1 MRPTIPLT
9 MMDFFRKSEGTW
21 FSQREVHHFDLLDNE
36 TTESNLI
43 IQVIEKSDPRTAEI
57 CQNQGIDPALA
68 QGGGAFLWQQ
78 DLDDAEPNP
87 NYAAILIDV
96 PDDASG
102 RSGRL
107 LRNKGYIETAPVICR
122 YWFGDDGI
130 LTIDT
135 EYENNQGQ
143 ERCWFVTDDFRVR
156 VSTVKLMDGVQLST
170 YSSERRCVS
179 PEQLDRYLEQNRQ
192 RATQIAV

>member
-1 MRPTIPLT
+1 MHVTVPMT
-9 MMDFFRKSEGTW
+9 MMDFFRKSAGSW
-21 FSQREVHHFDLLDNE
+21 YSQREVHHYDLLNNE

-43 IQVIEKSDPRTAEI
+43 IQVVEQDDPRVATI
-57 CQNQGIDPALA
+57 CAAQNIDPTRAM
-68 QGGGAFLWQQ
+68 GGGAFMWQQ

-87 NYAAILIDV
+87 DYAAVLIDV
-96 PDDASG
+96 PDENTT
-102 RSGRL
+102 RSGKL
-107 LRNKGYIETAPVICR
+107 IRNKGYVETAPVICR

-156 VSTVKLMDGVQLST
+156 VSTVKQMDGVQLST

-179 PEQLDRYLEQNRQ
+179 PEAIATYLEQNRQ
-192 RATQIAV
+192 RAAQLVS

>member
-1 MRPTIPLT
+1 MRVTVPMT
-9 MMDFFRKSEGTW
+9 MMDFFRKSEGSW
-21 FSQREVHHFDLLDNE
+21 FSQREVHHYDLLQNE
-36 TTESNLI
+36 STESNLI
-43 IQVIEKSDPRTAEI
+43 IQVIEKSDPRVAEI
-57 CQNQGIDPALA
+57 CAAQGFDPVLA
-68 QGGGAFLWQQ
+68 QGGGAFMWQQ

-87 NYAAILIDV
+87 NYAAVLIDV
-96 PDDASG
+96 PDDETR
-102 RSGRL
+102 RSGLL
-107 LRNKGYIETAPVICR
+107 LRNKGYVETAPVICR
-122 YWFGDDGI
+122 YHFGDDGI

-179 PEQLDRYLEQNRQ
+179 DAAIEQYLAVNRQ
-192 RATQIAV
+192 RVEATSV